1 MINISR
7 KTIIISTSLLLL
19 AIILIFTSLSLGE
32 VVISPFTILKSMLG
46 FDEGFNSI
54 LINQIRLPRVLVAFL
69 VGASLSLSG
78 AILQGIIKN
87 PLASPDIIG
96 IVDAGSVG
104 TLIFLTIFT
113 DPKNNSLKASIFYS
127 PVFAFFFCFLSLVLL
142 YFLTKKGASTP
153 MKLVL
158 VGIGISSIFKG
169 IRSILIINGPVVFI
183 KEASTWIT
191 GTIYGVNW
199 PQTILLSF
207 WFLLF
212 LSLSIIFIKELNL
225 HSLDDLI
232 VVSLGS
238 NTSKSRFL
246 LLAIAAALT
255 SGAVAIGG
263 GISFVGLIAPHISR
277 KLVGSKFE
285 DLIPVAVLIGGII
298 TLLADMVSKWA
309 FYPLDLPIGVF
320 TALVG
325 APYFIYLLISSR
337 NSVRRKI

>member
-1 MINISR
+1 MIN
-7 KTIIISTSLLLL
+7 TSKKAIKLSIALLLL
-19 AIILIFTSLSLGE
+19 TVIFVFISLSLGK
-32 VVISPFTILKSMLG
+32 VIISPFITLKSILG

-54 LINQIRLPRVLVAFL
+54 LINQIRLPRVIVAFL

-104 TLIFLTIFT
+104 TLIFLTLFT
-113 DPKNNSLKASIFYS
+113 DPKNNSLKTSIFYS
-127 PVFAFFFCFLSLVLL
+127 PVFAFVFCFLSLGLL
-142 YFLTKKGASTP
+142 YLLTKKGASTP

-199 PQTILLSF
+199 TQTILLAC
-207 WFLLF
+207 WFSIF
-212 LSLSIIFIKELNL
+212 FILSMIFIKELNL
-225 HSLDDLI
+225 HTLDDLI
-232 VVSLGS
+232 VASLGS
-238 NTSKSRFL
+238 NTSKSRFV

-277 KLVGSKFE
+277 KLIGSKFE
-285 DLIPVAVLIGGII
+285 NLIPVSVLTGGII
-298 TLLADMVSKWA
+298 TLLADMLSKWA

-320 TALVG
+320 TASVG

-337 NSVRRKI
+337 HNVRGKI